1 MMEPYRVSRL
11 IRLLKELLEG
21 DPRLNDVWVEG
32 EVSDL
37 RYSTAGHAY
46 LTLKDGWAQLR
57 CVMFRHSRT
66 GPPIEA
72 GAQILVHGSLSFYEK
87 GGDLQ
92 LVVDFVQKAG
102 IGLGQAQLERLKERL
117 GAEGLFDASRKRL
130 LPRFPRRI
138 GVVTSPTGA
147 VFHDICRVLERRWPL
162 AGMLLAPTVVQ
173 GPAAAAGIAS
183 SIDLLNVNAVGVDVI
198 IVARGGGTA
207 EELAV
212 FNDEMVARAIYGSRA
227 PVISGIGHETDNTIA
242 DLVSDLRAPTPSA
255 AAELA
260 VPDRAQI
267 DQQVAGMIDI
277 IRNWGPSQV
286 ACRSLDVQAL
296 ASRMKWGIPDLP
308 RHRERLD
315 GLLRT
320 VAQAVSRLMVQH
332 GERLEGCSLRLRA
345 LDPSNTLARGYA
357 VVQGRDAGR
366 AIISP
371 RQVKDG
377 DKLDVYV
384 LGGHFPV
391 EVSEQH
397 GF

>member
-1 MMEPYRVSRL
+1 MEPYRVSRL

-46 LTLKDGWAQLR
+46 LTLKDGSAQLR
-57 CVMFRHSRT
+57 CVMFRRSRT
-66 GPPIEA
+66 GPLIEA

-92 LVVDFVQKAG
+92 LVVDFAQKAG

-138 GVVTSPTGA
+138 GVVTSPSGA

-162 AGMLLAPTVVQ
+162 AEMLLAPTVVQ
-173 GPAAAAGIAS
+173 AS
-183 SIDLLNVNAVGVDVI
+183 SIDLLNVDTVRVDVI

-212 FNDEMVARAIYGSRA
+212 FNDEVVARAIYGSRA
-227 PVISGIGHETDNTIA
+227 PVISGVGHETDHTIA

-267 DQQVAGMIDI
+267 DRQVAVMIDI
-277 IRNWGPSQV
+277 VRNWGPAQV
-286 ACRSLDVQAL
+286 ARRSLDVQAL
-296 ASRMKWGIPDLP
+296 ASRMRWALPDLP
-308 RHRERLD
+308 RRRERLD

-320 VAQAVSRLMVQH
+320 VAQAMSRLMVQN

-345 LDPSNTLARGYA
+345 LDPSSTLARGYA
-357 VVQGRDAGR
+357 VVQDRDAGR

-371 RQVKDG
+371 RQVRDG
-377 DKLDVYV
+377 DKLDVHV